1 VDGDPLQQLW
11 DQDPEEPKMS
21 KAEIQVMLQP
31 TLRKSAR
38 GWFLLVWVYLAFIAI
53 TLVCEGMSMYAFRN
67 QPVMLAVLAAMTVL
81 TAGFLAYGIHIASEL
96 TAIDRGDRSLVDSLR
111 QRLRFYRTKYEIW
124 LWMLTATIPF
134 LTFAVSTMAD
144 ADQGPYRINKPWLF
158 TAFTAIQVTFM
169 YIILKIGHYPLIR
182 EQKAI
187 LADIEHQATT
197 ETDRI
202 RTLKKTWRLW
212 GALAVLV
219 GVVLLILGILRAI
232 S

>member
-1 VDGDPLQQLW
+1 
-11 DQDPEEPKMS
+11 MS

-38 GWFLLVWVYLAFIAI
+38 SWFVLVWIYLAFIAI
-53 TLVCEGMSMYAFRN
+53 TLVCEGMSMYAFRS
-67 QPVMLAVLAAMTVL
+67 QSVMLAVLATMTAL
-81 TAGFLAYGIHIASEL
+81 TAGFLAYGIYIASEL
-96 TAIDRGDRSLVDSLR
+96 TVIGRSDKNLVDSLR

-134 LTFAVSTMAD
+134 LTFAVSTMTD
-144 ADQGPYRINKPWLF
+144 ADQGPYRINKPWVF
-158 TAFTAIQVTFM
+158 AGFTAIQVTLM

-187 LADIEHQATT
+187 LSDLESQVTT
-197 ETDRI
+197 ETDHV

-212 GALAVLV
+212 GALAVLI
-219 GVVLLILGILRAI
+219 GVVLLILGLLRAI
-232 S
+232 A